1 MSKPVRIYD
10 ATYAEI
16 EQLAQ
21 ADRRSVANMVQ
32 LLLEQ
37 ALALRDGSLSEQ
49 EQSRSLSETRH
60 KRGVDS
66 PTGVHDSSCSESDP
80 GAASAP
86 DDGAG
91 AP

>member
-16 EQLAQ
+16 EELAQ

-32 LLLEQ
+32 LILERG
-37 ALALRDGSLSEQ
+37 LELVLSER
-49 EQSRSLSETRH
+49 ERSSDGDTHSVTNPRESEALKETAPTEHSRSPS
-60 KRGVDS
+60 
-66 PTGVHDSSCSESDP
+66 TGSASS
-80 GAASAP
+80 P
-86 DDGAG
+86 DDEAG

>member
-37 ALALRDGSLSEQ
+37 ALALHARQALRDGS
-49 EQSRSLSETRH
+49 
-60 KRGVDS
+60 DS
-66 PTGVHDSSCSESDP
+66 
-80 GAASAP
+80 GAAVGESAVSGSARPSTREPERAAP
-86 DDGAG
+86 DPHFRPD
-91 AP
+91 PKPVRK

>member
-16 EQLAQ
+16 EELAR

-37 ALALRDGSLSEQ
+37 ALAFHARQALRDGS
-49 EQSRSLSETRH
+49 
-60 KRGVDS
+60 DS
-66 PTGVHDSSCSESDP
+66 
-80 GAASAP
+80 GAAVGKLAVSGAALETPSVGEPERAAP
-86 DDGAG
+86 EHFRPDPKPGRK
-91 AP
+91 

>member
-16 EQLAQ
+16 EELAR

-37 ALALRDGSLSEQ
+37 ALALRDGS
-49 EQSRSLSETRH
+49 
-60 KRGVDS
+60 DS
-66 PTGVHDSSCSESDP
+66 
-80 GAASAP
+80 GAAVGKLAVSGAALETPSVGEPERAAP
-86 DDGAG
+86 EHFRPDPKPGRK
-91 AP
+91 

>member
-16 EQLAQ
+16 EELAR

-37 ALALRDGSLSEQ
+37 ALALRPVLTEREKTTPLHPDAGAPVLDGSSGP
-49 EQSRSLSETRH
+49 SRSAST
-60 KRGVDS
+60 GS
-66 PTGVHDSSCSESDP
+66 PSSP
-80 GAASAP
+80 V
-86 DDGAG
+86 DGAG